1 MKIRNRVAIV
11 VLIAAIS
18 SFLYGAARHYS
29 PSLVLYVVGQALM
42 QKAPPEI
49 PPAVLHERLHAL
61 LAAAPDD
68 SERMKRLLRISERL
82 EKVQKLTPEETN
94 DLLATGKN

>member
-1 MKIRNRVAIV
+1 MKIQNRVAIV

-18 SFLYGAARHYS
+18 SFLYVAARHYS
-29 PSLVLYVVGQALM
+29 PSLVLYVVEQALM

-61 LAAAPDD
+61 LAATPDEN
-68 SERMKRLLRISERL
+68 ERMKKLLRISERL